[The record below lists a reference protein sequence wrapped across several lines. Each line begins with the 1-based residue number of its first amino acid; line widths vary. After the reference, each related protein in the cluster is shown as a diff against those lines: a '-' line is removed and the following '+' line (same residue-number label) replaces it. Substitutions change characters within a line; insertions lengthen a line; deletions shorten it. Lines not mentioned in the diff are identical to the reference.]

1 MSYLKEKHF
10 YKMIFIC
17 LNNYIMWIFGKL
29 ITIVGWYVAG
39 SMIASSLDPK
49 KKKKM
54 ALAEKAGEDKLT
66 FLFNDF
72 VETHKIL
79 AKSAKE
85 EIMSDENKK
94 LFEKKKKELTKLAKS
109 YKKEAE
115 KVVKDLKTKWSDF
128 AKEGLTKVESI
139 YEEQKEK
146 IEELKEIAP
155 EKAFE
160 LKKTLLAWAKDI
172 KDEISKK
179 MKG

>member
-1 MSYLKEKHF
+1 MGLF
-10 YKMIFIC
+10 
-17 LNNYIMWIFGKL
+17 WKL
-29 ITIVGWYVAG
+29 ITVVGWYVAG

-54 ALAEKAGEDKLT
+54 KEAEKKGEDKLI

-72 VETHKIL
+72 VETHKKL
-79 AKSAKE
+79 AKSAKD

-94 LFEKKKKELTKLAKS
+94 LFEKKKKELTKLAQN

-115 KVVKDLKTKWSDF
+115 KVIKNLKEQAIEK
-128 AKEGLTKVESI
+128 AKEGQEKVESI

>member
-1 MSYLKEKHF
+1 
-10 YKMIFIC
+10 
-17 LNNYIMWIFGKL
+17 MWIFWKL
-29 ITIVGWYVAG
+29 LTVVGWYVAG

-54 ALAEKAGEDKLT
+54 KEAEKKGEDKLT

-72 VETHKIL
+72 VETHKKL

-85 EIMSDENKK
+85 EIMSEDNIE
-94 LFEKKKKELTKLAKS
+94 LFEKKKKELKKLASS

-115 KVVKDLKTKWSDF
+115 KVIADLKEKWKEK
-128 AKEGLTKVESI
+128 AKEWLEKIETI
-139 YEEQKEK
+139 YDEQKDK

-160 LKKTLLAWAKDI
+160 LKKTLLASAKDI

-179 MKG
+179 IKG

>member
-1 MSYLKEKHF
+1 
-10 YKMIFIC
+10 
-17 LNNYIMWIFGKL
+17 MWIFGKL
-29 ITIVGWYVAG
+29 ITVVGWYVAG

-54 ALAEKAGEDKLT
+54 ALAEKAGTDKLS

-72 VETHKIL
+72 VESHKIL

-85 EIMSDENKK
+85 EIMSDKNKK

-115 KVVKDLKTKWSDF
+115 KVIENLKEQAIDK
-128 AKEGLTKVESI
+128 AKEGQEKIESI

-146 IEELKEIAP
+146 IEEIKEMAP
-155 EKAFE
+155 KKATE
-160 LKKTLLAWAKDI
+160 LKKTLLSWAKDI

>member
-1 MSYLKEKHF
+1 
-10 YKMIFIC
+10 MIFIC
-17 LNNYIMWIFGKL
+17 LNIIIMWIFWKL
-29 ITIVGWYVAG
+29 VTIVGWYVAG

-54 ALAEKAGEDKLT
+54 LEAEKKGEDKLT

-72 VETHKIL
+72 VETHKKL

-85 EIMSDENKK
+85 EIMTDENKE
-94 LFEKKKKELTKLAKS
+94 LFEEKKKELTKLAKT

-115 KVVKDLKTKWSDF
+115 KVISDLKEKATEK
-128 AKEGLTKVESI
+128 AKEGFEKVEEI
-139 YEEQKEK
+139 YAEQKDK

-179 MKG
+179 IKS